1 MLYASRR
8 LRKVRRGIPLSPEEQ
23 TLRAAGPALA
33 ALCDVL
39 RSNARGG
46 RRSVLRLH
54 RIWMDYP
61 GDAVES
67 SVARALE
74 FGQSD
79 LTAIER
85 MVLKSLHGDFFRLP
99 TPNPDDTHG

>member
-1 MLYASRR
+1 M
-8 LRKVRRGIPLSPEEQ
+8 
-23 TLRAAGPALA
+23 RAAGPALA

-46 RRSVLRLH
+46 RRSVLRLY
-54 RIWMDYP
+54 RICMDYP
-61 GDAVES
+61 EDAVES
-67 SVARALE
+67 AVARALE

-85 MVLKSLHGDFFRLP
+85 MVLKGLHGDFFRLP
-99 TPNPDDTHG
+99 TPNLDDSHG